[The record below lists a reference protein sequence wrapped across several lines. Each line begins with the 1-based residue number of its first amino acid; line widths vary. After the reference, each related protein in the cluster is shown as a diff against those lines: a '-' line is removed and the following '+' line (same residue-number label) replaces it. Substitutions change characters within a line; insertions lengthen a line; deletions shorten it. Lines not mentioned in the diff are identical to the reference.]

1 MSDLPNFKELRY
13 DPDHHLGLGDV
24 RLTIAQQDAIDAKI
38 ERLRAALQKIANH
51 NDGELLTREADD
63 MANIAR
69 AALDTV
75 DEKGQ
80 DHD

>member
-1 MSDLPNFKELRY
+1 MSDLPMCVCADVY
-13 DPDHHLGLGDV
+13 GSHPPDCPV
-24 RLTIAQQDAIDAKI
+24 RMEI

-75 DEKGQ
+75 DEKERT
-80 DHD
+80 